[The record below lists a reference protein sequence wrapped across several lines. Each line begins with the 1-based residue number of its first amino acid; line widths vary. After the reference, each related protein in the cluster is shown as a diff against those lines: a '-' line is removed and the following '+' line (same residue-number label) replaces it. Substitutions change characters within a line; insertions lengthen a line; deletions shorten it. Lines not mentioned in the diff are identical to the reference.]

1 MANVDFQIFG
11 RLLKASAL
19 GVLLLAGN
27 MRGDDNVKAT
37 AVPEVQGQTAAD
49 PYQWLED
56 VTGEKQLTWVR
67 QQNAISTNELEAMPG
82 FEPLRKRLL
91 SILDSK
97 EKIPY
102 VAKHGKYYY
111 NLWRDEKNVRGVW
124 RRTTL
129 EEYKKAQPAWE
140 TVIDVDELSTAEKD
154 NWVWKGYA
162 VLEPSYDRCLVQ
174 LSRGGADA
182 TVIREF
188 DLKSKKFVPDGF
200 YLPEAKSDV
209 AWRNK
214 DTIYVG
220 TDYGPGSLTDSG
232 YPRQIKEWKR
242 GTKLSDAKLVFEG
255 QKTDVSAGVSVA
267 HDHGRIY
274 EFVGRAPSF
283 FTSEDHVRQGDKWV
297 KIEKPDD
304 AIVQTFK
311 DQILLRLRSDWTVN
325 GKKYP
330 AGALL
335 ATGFDDYLKGKRNF
349 EVLFNPTE
357 RKSLSS
363 TSATKNYLIVNE
375 LDNVRNRLFMLKFEK
390 GSWSRMPIEA
400 PDFGSVGLN
409 GIDEDESDDYF
420 MTVTDFLTPS
430 SLYYG
435 NLGKT
440 EREKLKSLPAYFN
453 AEGLEISQHEAK
465 SKDGT
470 MVPYFQVSRKGLTL
484 NGSAPTLLYG
494 YGGFEVSMLPGY
506 SAGVGSAWLERGGV
520 YVLANIR
527 GGGEFGPKWHEA
539 ARKQNRQRAY
549 DDFISVAED
558 LIARKVTSPKHLGIQ
573 GGSNGGLL
581 MGVMLTQRPDL
592 FKAVVCQVPL
602 LDMRRFNKLLAGAS
616 WMDEYGNPDK
626 PDEWAYISKYSPY
639 QNVSKDKKYSRVL
652 FTTSTRD
659 DRVHPGHARK
669 MVAKMKE
676 LGHDILY
683 YENIEGG
690 HGGAANNKQSAYMS
704 ALAYTFLAKELEERG
719 VE

>member
-1 MANVDFQIFG
+1 
-11 RLLKASAL
+11 
-19 GVLLLAGN
+19 
-27 MRGDDNVKAT
+27 
-37 AVPEVQGQTAAD
+37 
-49 PYQWLED
+49 
-56 VTGEKQLTWVR
+56 VTGEKQLNWVR

-111 NLWRDEKNVRGVW
+111 NFWRDQKNVRGVW

-129 EEYKKAQPAWE
+129 EEYKKSQPGWE

-154 NWVWKGYA
+154 NWVWKGYS
-162 VLEPSYDRCLVQ
+162 VLQPSYDRCLVQ

-214 DTIYVG
+214 DSIYVG

-255 QKTDVSAGVSVA
+255 QKTDVSAGVTVA
-267 HDHGRIY
+267 HDHGRVY
-274 EFVGRAPSF
+274 EFVGRAPTF
-283 FTSEDHVRQGDKWV
+283 FTSEDHVRRGDQWL

-304 AIVQTFK
+304 ATVQTFK
-311 DQILLRLRSDWTVN
+311 DQILLRLRSDWAVN

-349 EVLFNPTE
+349 EVLFTPTE

-375 LDNVRNRLFMLKFEK
+375 LDNVRNRLFMLKLEK
-390 GSWSRMPIEA
+390 GAWSRTPIEA

-440 EREKLKSLPAYFN
+440 DREKLKSLPAYFN

-470 MVPYFQVSRKGLTL
+470 MVPYFQVSRKGMTL
-484 NGSAPTLLYG
+484 NRSAPTLLYG
-494 YGGFEVSMLPGY
+494 YGGFEVSMLPNY

-616 WMDEYGNPDK
+616 WIDEYGNPDH

-676 LGHDILY
+676 QGHDILY